1 MAACA
6 PSSMSGPGGSP
17 RSAVKDKDRPVIEVA
32 PLANRLLLFSPHN
45 GLSHGVAPITAAAGD
60 WERWSYSLWYA
71 DEADEDHA

>member
-1 MAACA
+1 M
-6 PSSMSGPGGSP
+6 
-17 RSAVKDKDRPVIEVA
+17 IEVA